1 MKTAAILAL
10 TALLGGCA
18 ASIGGLPEAPA
29 PKLVAVTKEAPP
41 PVFPAECYVDPGR
54 FPDIPV
60 AKDAKGVPGSVVLG
74 TLNAGREAHR
84 TEVDRR
90 LVCRAAIEQVSPKPA
105 RPSS

>member
-1 MKTAAILAL
+1 MKTAVALAL
-10 TALLGGCA
+10 CALLGGCA

-29 PKLVAVTKEAPP
+29 PKLVTVTKEAPA

-84 TEVDRR
+84 TETERR
-90 LVCRAAIEQVSPKPA
+90 RVCRAAIEKVSPKPPQ
-105 RPSS
+105 PSS